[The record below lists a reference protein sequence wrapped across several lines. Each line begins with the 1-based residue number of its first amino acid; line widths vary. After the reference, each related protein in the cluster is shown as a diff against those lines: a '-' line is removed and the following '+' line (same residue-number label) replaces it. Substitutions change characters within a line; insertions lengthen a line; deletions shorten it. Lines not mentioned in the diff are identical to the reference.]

1 MGHEDQKNYIYTLI
15 FNENQLMKSFKLFL
29 LPFASALILG
39 SCSQEQP
46 AEEKA
51 DVVEEFKVLTEQ
63 FADIKILRYQIPA
76 WDSLSLDQKKLAYY
90 LTQAGLAG
98 RDIIY
103 AQNYRHNLEIRNALE
118 SVYRNY
124 TGDKASAEWKE
135 FELYLKKMWFANGI
149 HHHYSGDKSEPG
161 FSANYLGTLLTE
173 TGTNLSD
180 EAIQAIFDKE
190 FDAKKVSKDA
200 TKDLIL
206 ASAINFYAPDI
217 TQKEVE
223 DFYGKKRKEID
234 ALRPVSIGLNARVSR
249 GSDGK
254 LVEEVCKVGGR
265 YSESIEKMVFWLDQ
279 AAGVAENPQ
288 QKKALELLIAYFETG
303 DLKTWDE
310 YNIAWL
316 NDTTGVVDYI
326 HGFIEVY
333 EDPLGY
339 RGTFESIVQIRD
351 LDASAKMKVLAENA
365 QYFETNSSTLPEHKK
380 ETVVGITYN
389 FINVVGEAGDAAP
402 STPIGVN
409 LPNAN
414 WIRAEHGSKSVSLG
428 NIVAA
433 YDKGGTPGLTEEF
446 CHDSTELALTKKF
459 GQLSGKL
466 HTALHEVI
474 GHASGKINP
483 GIGTPKE
490 SLKNYGSTIEEARAD
505 LVALYFIM
513 DPKLIEMGVM
523 DDLDCGRHQYD
534 SYIKN
539 GLMLQLRRI
548 KPGNNVEQDHM
559 RNRQTISAWA
569 YEMGM
574 ADSVIQRVTRDGNTY
589 FNITDYDKLRE
600 IFGAQLKEIQRITSE
615 GDFAGAQALVEKY
628 GVQVDTALHTE
639 VLARSE
645 KFQSAPYGG
654 FIQPRLVPVETDGV
668 ITDIKVEY
676 PHDFATQMLEYSEK
690 YSTLLPTPQ
699 PAKAEAAL

>member
-1 MGHEDQKNYIYTLI
+1 
-15 FNENQLMKSFKLFL
+15 MKHFKFL
-29 LPFASALILG
+29 LAPIAAAFILQ
-39 SCSQEQP
+39 SCTPEQP
-46 AEEKA
+46 IAEPVP
-51 DVVEEFKVLTEQ
+51 VVEEFKVLTEQ

-76 WDSLSLDQKKLAYY
+76 WDALSPQQKKLAYY

-103 AQNYRHNLEIRNALE
+103 AQNYRHNLEIRHALE
-118 SVYRNY
+118 KVYREY
-124 TGDKASAEWKE
+124 SGDKTTADWKE

-161 FSANYLGTLLTE
+161 FSATYLGEMLKA

-190 FDAKKVSKDA
+190 FDAKKVSKDD

-206 ASAINFYAPDI
+206 GSAINFYGPDV

-223 DFYGKKRKEID
+223 TYYKQLRKTID
-234 ALRPVSIGLNARVSR
+234 QEQPISIGLNSRFAR
-249 GSDGK
+249 GEDGK
-254 LVEEVCKVGGR
+254 LREEVYKVGGL
-265 YSESIEKMVFWLDQ
+265 YTEAIEKMVYWLDQ
-279 AAGVAENPQ
+279 ATAVAESPQ
-288 QKKALELLIAYFETG
+288 QKQALELLISYYQTG
-303 DLKTWDE
+303 DLKTWDD

-316 NDTTGVVDYI
+316 QDTTGVVDYI
-326 HGFIEVY
+326 QGFIEVY

-339 RGTFESIVQIRD
+339 RATFESIVQVRD

-365 QYFETNSSTLPEHKK
+365 QYFETNSTTLPEHKK
-380 ETVVGITYN
+380 EKVVGITYN

-414 WIRAEHGSKSVSLG
+414 WIRAVHGSKSVSLG

-433 YDKGGTPGLTEEF
+433 YDKGGTPGMTEEF
-446 CHDSTELALTKKF
+446 CHDSVELALGKKY
-459 GQLSGKL
+459 GQLAGKL

-474 GHASGKINP
+474 GHASGKINK

-548 KPGNNVEQDHM
+548 KPGNTVEQDHM

-569 YEMGM
+569 YDLGTTEN
-574 ADSVIQRVTRDGNTY
+574 VIERVSRDGKTY
-589 FNITDYDKLRE
+589 YNITDYDKLRA

-615 GDFAGAQALVEKY
+615 GDFEAAKALVEKY

-639 VLARSE
+639 ILARAE
-645 KFQSAPYGG
+645 RFQSAPYGG
-654 FIQPRLVPVETDGV
+654 FIQPRLVPVEEGGV
-668 ITDIKVEY
+668 VTDIKVEY
-676 PHDFATQMLEYSEK
+676 PDDFATQMLEYSEK
-690 YSTLLPTPQ
+690 YSTLPV
-699 PAKAEAAL
+699 K